1 MCPSKY
7 KIAVKFWWSLGNS
20 SLHDTVFRTSWN
32 LPVSPE
38 PFPILPGTFPGA
50 GWTAFKTF
58 YLIQHVNL
66 IRRTGTCLEVFI
78 NSPEIHFFCRKYS
91 VYISQHYILLY
102 TIIPQQQ
109 TARLGLS
116 QFVGFRAPFWFVY
129 AIFQWP
135 NFHSHSMT
143 IFSMLI
149 SPCVAQVNVSWPDWE
164 GHLRLILEVWS
175 IQHA

>member
-1 MCPSKY
+1 MPPYS
-7 KIAVKFWWSLGNS
+7 
-20 SLHDTVFRTSWN
+20 
-32 LPVSPE
+32 E
-38 PFPILPGTFPGA
+38 PPGTFPHIQNLSLYCPEPSLERGELLSKPSTLSSMWTLSGA
-50 GWTAFKTF
+50 W
-58 YLIQHVNL
+58 
-66 IRRTGTCLEVFI
+66 TGTCLEVLI

-143 IFSMLI
+143 GNFQCFPKR
-149 SPCVAQVNVSWPDWE
+149 PCVAQVNVSWPDWE
-164 GHLRLILEVWS
+164 GHLRLPIGNLC
-175 IQHA
+175 